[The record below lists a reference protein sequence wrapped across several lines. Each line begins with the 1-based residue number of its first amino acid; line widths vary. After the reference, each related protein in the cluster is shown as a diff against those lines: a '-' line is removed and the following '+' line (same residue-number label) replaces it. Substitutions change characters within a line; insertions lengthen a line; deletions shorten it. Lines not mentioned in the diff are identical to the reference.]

1 MDKEALLRRIKGVKK
16 LATRGEPGEKENAEK
31 MLERLMK
38 KYNITEAELSQE
50 ELKTVFFPYHTEEEC
65 RLLSQIIYA
74 VTGRS
79 SYGCVSTYTGRKRKK
94 VGADCTAGERV
105 EIEASFEFYNA
116 ALKEEYEFFF
126 TAFVNKNDIFPPPDK
141 KTERDGQ
148 QKEITR
154 AEAFKLSQMM
164 NAMDKRTR
172 RLMIEENTQ
181 AGGSESGY

>member
-1 MDKEALLRRIKGVKK
+1 MDKEALLRRIKKVQE
-16 LATRGEPGEKENAEK
+16 LAMRGEHSEKEAAEK
-31 MLERLMK
+31 MLKRLMK

-50 ELKTVFFPYHTEEEC
+50 KLKTVFFPYHTEEER

-74 VTGRS
+74 VTGCS
-79 SYGCVSTYTGRKRKK
+79 AYGCIGTYTGRKRKK
-94 VGADCTAGERV
+94 VGVDCTEGERI

-141 KTERDGQ
+141 MAERDGQ

-181 AGGSESGY
+181 AGSSEEI

>member
-1 MDKEALLRRIKGVKK
+1 MDKEALLRRIKKVRE
-16 LATRGEPGEKENAEK
+16 LATRGEHSEKEAAEK
-31 MLERLMK
+31 MLKRLMK
-38 KYNITEAELSQE
+38 KHNITEAELSQE
-50 ELKTVFFPYHTEEEC
+50 KLKTVFFPYHTEEER

-74 VTGRS
+74 VTGCS
-79 SYGCVSTYTGRKRKK
+79 AYGCIGTYTGRKRKK
-94 VGADCTAGERV
+94 VGVDCTEGERI

-141 KTERDGQ
+141 MAERDGQ

-181 AGGSESGY
+181 AGSSEEI